1 MNPLIDKL
9 NSEPALA
16 WKVTVNVLGKPENS
30 PEAYRAHIEVRDSP
44 LVHTLLSE
52 RGEDGTIIT
61 APDGHMG
68 LPEDAT
74 QDRKIHYHPYTKWRG
89 AHWIL
94 SILAD
99 LGYPSGDA
107 SLLPMMEETYNAWL
121 GPHHEQYIRQVP
133 GRTRRCASQ
142 EGNAVWSSLRLGL
155 ADGRTDEL
163 VSRLLKWQWPD
174 GGWNCD
180 KNPLADTS
188 SFMET
193 LIPLRAL
200 ALYAQVSGDP
210 KVKIATERAAQ
221 IFLMRHLF
229 KRLRDGALM
238 DGHFVRLHYPV
249 YWHYDILAGLKVM
262 SETGYLSDPRCQ
274 EALDLLESK
283 RLPGDGF
290 PAEETYTH
298 ISKPSI
304 SGYSLVG
311 WAGVGAKKMN
321 PFVTADALY
330 VLRMAGRFTA
340 DFVG

>member
-1 MNPLIDKL
+1 MNPLIEQL

-16 WKVTVNVLGKPENS
+16 WKVNVNVLGKPEDS
-30 PEAYRAHIEVRDSP
+30 REARRARVEVRDAP
-44 LVHTLLSE
+44 LVRTLLSE
-52 RGEDGTIIT
+52 RGEDGTIV
-61 APDGHMG
+61 AASGGHMG
-68 LPEDAT
+68 LPDGVSP
-74 QDRKIHYHPYTKWRG
+74 DGKIHYHPYTKWRG

-99 LGYPSGDA
+99 LGYPPGDA
-107 SLLPMMEETYNAWL
+107 SLRPMMEETYNAWL
-121 GPHHEQYIRQVP
+121 GLHHEKYIRQIA

-180 KNPLADTS
+180 KNPTADTS

-200 ALYAQVSGDP
+200 ALYARVSGDS
-210 KVKIATERAAQ
+210 KVHTAAERAAQ
-221 IFLMRHLF
+221 IFLNRHLF
-229 KRLRDGALM
+229 KRLRDGMLM
-238 DGHFVRLHYPV
+238 DKHFIRLHYPV

-262 SETGYLSDPRCQ
+262 AEAGFISDSRCQ

-283 RLPGDGF
+283 ALAGGGF
-290 PAEETYTH
+290 PAEESFTH
-298 ISKPSI
+298 TSRPSV
-304 SGYSLVG
+304 SGHSLVDWG
-311 WAGVGAKKMN
+311 GTGAKKMN
-321 PFVTADALY
+321 PFVTADALH
-330 VLRMAGRFTA
+330 VLRMAGRSK
-340 DFVG
+340 